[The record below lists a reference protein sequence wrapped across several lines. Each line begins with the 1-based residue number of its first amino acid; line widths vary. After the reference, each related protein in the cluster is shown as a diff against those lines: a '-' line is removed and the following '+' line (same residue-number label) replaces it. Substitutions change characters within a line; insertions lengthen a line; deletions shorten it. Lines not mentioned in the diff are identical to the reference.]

1 METRHLVKLSYYIQK
16 QWIETRKITI
26 NQIESACSLFWGVS
40 TFCQY
45 KTDQR
50 VDYRWI
56 GRVFLKIRN
65 TSNRSK
71 LGYQI
76 WKPEEVEKQKKD
88 ILTYI
93 LDDPKLMMLELDEL
107 ICPLTQE
114 QVGLLFYLVSEFKQI
129 DWNNPS
135 ISIDGDLLQLY
146 KDHISTTGKKIVE
159 MIRKKIPDEI
169 SVKIAAPKINKK
181 KAGPI
186 SLKDLAPV
194 QKDKRRKGEIS
205 IGVDQK
211 PPDPLLNIPDV
222 ENVSTPS
229 VVENEPIE
237 TIVPVDVEKSEPVEI
252 EVETVEKAPVEVEN
266 IEPVEIEVETVEKAP
281 VEVEN
286 IEPVETV
293 EKDPVE
299 EEKSE
304 PSEIKVETVEKAPV
318 EVEEKEPVEIEVET
332 VEKAPVEIEVET
344 VEITPLALEE
354 KKPVEIEVETVQ
366 TTAPVE
372 KKKLIRKETK
382 IVEKSTAKKSKEK
395 TKKSNPWIDHV
406 RKFRLDHPD
415 LSYREAIQQAKH
427 SYKKK

>member
-194 QKDKRRKGEIS
+194 EKDKRRKGEIS

-222 ENVSTPS
+222 ENVSTTP
-229 VVENEPIE
+229 VVENREQIETIAPVEVEKIEPTEPLDVDESKPIE
-237 TIVPVDVEKSEPVEI
+237 TVEKASVEVENIEPVEI
-252 EVETVEKAPVEVEN
+252 EVKTVEKAPVKVEN
-266 IEPVEIEVETVEKAP
+266 IEPVEIEVETVDKS
-281 VEVEN
+281 
-286 IEPVETV
+286 
-293 EKDPVE
+293 PVE

-304 PSEIKVETVEKAPV
+304 PP
-318 EVEEKEPVEIEVET
+318 EIEVET
-332 VEKAPVEIEVET
+332 VETVPVEEAPVET
-344 VEITPLALEE
+344 VEITPLAVEE
-354 KKPVEIEVETVQ
+354 KKTVEIEVETVQ